1 MQDIFN
7 QLNAEAEKEILLQ
20 NEPFSTTKRTR
31 RILSSVTDIVHHLFS
46 EVQETHKLSSKTAST
61 HDVNLGRC
69 ATAFRSI
76 NHTHEQPAASRRVSR
91 ASSASSAF
99 GMIAAAAGINQPK
112 TAVAPTLQG
121 RSSSASWEASAAEA
135 ELSADLIGLSVSA
148 TTLADQVS
156 KFTDGHRE
164 PVQTEPPPPAGAA
177 AAAAA
182 AVDSAEWKQQLSPA
196 AAEAATAAEQRETQA
211 IVTTILGQ
219 GRIVTKRD
227 DGFLVVELLW
237 QLAGDQHALAYVLPS
252 ALLDETTPSTGESL
266 DV

>member
-164 PVQTEPPPPAGAA
+164 PVQTEPTPSS
-177 AAAAA
+177 A